1 MCIIRQ
7 TLIYVHPVRSPSAH
21 AKKAN
26 NVSTHEEEKYISH
39 SKHQR
44 LLCWN
49 IYWDAIF
56 YNRLSVHIA
65 PRHIAF
71 PAMKYSR
78 VFVIATNLDLF
89 KQVILESLCK

>member
-1 MCIIRQ
+1 MF
-7 TLIYVHPVRSPSAH
+7 
-21 AKKAN
+21 
-26 NVSTHEEEKYISH
+26 
-39 SKHQR
+39 
-44 LLCWN
+44 WN

-71 PAMKYSR
+71 PAMKYLR
-78 VFVIATNLDLF
+78 VFVIETNLDLF